1 MIMNFG
7 RNYEPGVRFAVFLSR
22 CGVIPVGSLVQSEKP
37 SEVRKPRNAVVMEQ
51 QLQKISADRFIA
63 LVDSPEYAD
72 RIVELVE
79 GEIIEMPKP
88 TGLHGQITMPLGAKI
103 FNHAEDNG
111 LGIVTAADTGFILE
125 SDLDGGDT
133 VRGLDIAFI
142 RKGRAPG
149 ALPDQLVDVA
159 PDLAVEVISPSNKAT
174 DIHLKIRQLLAAG
187 TTLIW
192 IVYPEMRIVD
202 VHTRDGA
209 TTLNAADTLSGGDV
223 LPGFEIPVREIFPAP
238 VSS

>member
-1 MIMNFG
+1 
-7 RNYEPGVRFAVFLSR
+7 
-22 CGVIPVGSLVQSEKP
+22 
-37 SEVRKPRNAVVMEQ
+37 MEQ

-79 GEIIEMPKP
+79 GEIVEMSKP
-88 TGLHGQITMPLGAKI
+88 TGLHGQITMRLGAKI
-103 FNHAEDNG
+103 FNHAEENG

-133 VRGLDIAFI
+133 VRGLDVAFI
-142 RKGRAPG
+142 RGATAP
-149 ALPDQLVDVA
+149 AILPDQLVKVA

-174 DIHLKIRQLLAAG
+174 DMHRKIRQLLAAG

-192 IVYPEMRIVD
+192 IVYPELRNVD
-202 VHTRDGA
+202 VHTLDGA

-238 VSS
+238 ALS